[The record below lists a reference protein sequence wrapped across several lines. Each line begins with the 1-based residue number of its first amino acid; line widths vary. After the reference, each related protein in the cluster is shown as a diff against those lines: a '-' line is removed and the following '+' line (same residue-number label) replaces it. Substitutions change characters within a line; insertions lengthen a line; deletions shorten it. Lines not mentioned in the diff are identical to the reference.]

1 MIRPVFYSSQLSDE
15 RQQNRPNQMTTTDTA
30 ATFATRSEALNIV
43 AGLDSATYYLAH
55 GEYERPTYTVRKV
68 RGGSKFYIHA
78 RRFYYSGTFNARPS
92 GPLHVN
98 SNELY

>member
-1 MIRPVFYSSQLSDE
+1 
-15 RQQNRPNQMTTTDTA
+15 MTATDTA
-30 ATFATRSEALNIV
+30 ATFATRTEALAIV

-68 RGGSKFYIHA
+68 RGESKYYIHA
-78 RRFYYSGTFNARPS
+78 KRFYYAGTFNARQS
-92 GPLHVN
+92 GPLSVN